1 MIIME
6 DNFEKHFTKSTYI
19 ALGSFDG
26 LHLGHINLINR
37 TVKLARNNKANS
49 MVFTFKNHPLST
61 INPEVSPKIL
71 MNNESKISVL
81 KDAGLDIINMAN
93 FNEEFMKICPEDF
106 VIHLLNNYRAKGL
119 IVGFNYRFGYK
130 NLGDVSLLKKM
141 SKAHKFSLNVVDSV
155 KYKGQVVSSSII
167 RTIISDEGDIKKANK
182 LLTRPFMLQ
191 GEVIHGKQLG
201 RKLGFPTVNLDYD
214 KTFVIPKGGVYYTIV
229 ECNSDLFK
237 GITNVGYNPTTCDNK
252 LSIET
257 HILNFNE
264 NMYDKNIKIYFIER
278 IRDESK
284 FGSLTELAD
293 QLKKDKMYAS
303 KKRIEINLK
312 N

>member
-1 MIIME
+1 MIIIE
-6 DNFEKHFTKSTYI
+6 DNFKKHFMKNTYI

-26 LHLGHINLINR
+26 LHLGHINLINK
-37 TVKLARNNKANS
+37 TVKLARNNNANS

-167 RTIISDEGDIKKANK
+167 RTIISDEGDMKKVNKQTALEGGFFNFFKGLVIEFKRITWASKEDVKKA
-182 LLTRPFMLQ
+182 TIA
-191 GEVIHGKQLG
+191 VIAFCSMYVVIVAVIDFGLNS
-201 RKLGFPTVNLDYD
+201 LV
-214 KTFVIPKGGVYYTIV
+214 KT
-229 ECNSDLFK
+229 
-237 GITNVGYNPTTCDNK
+237 
-252 LSIET
+252 
-257 HILNFNE
+257 IL
-264 NMYDKNIKIYFIER
+264 K
-278 IRDESK
+278 
-284 FGSLTELAD
+284 
-293 QLKKDKMYAS
+293 
-303 KKRIEINLK
+303 
-312 N
+312 